1 MPSSKNRYSG
11 IRKMDASVDNVKP
24 HRQEVKIIR
33 EKMRDLNK
41 SQARL
46 QKSKIDYYKNHHGS
60 DVLVPMTKRLN
71 WNIIN
76 TFEAAANPDR
86 GKRREFIDN
95 HSNKVTEASHHASD
109 FSDYPGVR
117 TLFNKVLDHNPDKFK
132 KSNYKVSY
140 QINELV

>member
-1 MPSSKNRYSG
+1 MPSNKKGYSG
-11 IRKMDASVDNVKP
+11 TRNLDTTMNDVTPHKQGVKLIS
-24 HRQEVKIIR
+24 EKI
-33 EKMRDLNK
+33 RDLNR

-60 DVLVPMTKRLN
+60 EILVPMTKRLN

-95 HSNKVTEASHHASD
+95 HSNKVTEASHHGSD
-109 FSDYPGVR
+109 FSDYPDVCS
-117 TLFNKVLDHNPDKFK
+117 LFYKLLEQNPDTFK

-140 QINELV
+140 QIIIFV